1 MCLFGRNKK
10 SKDSKVK
17 DSTIKDLVDTTKTGA
32 VTGTITGIVTLV
44 SVKAT
49 GFSSAGVI
57 AGSLAAGIQSGIGNV
72 ASGTVFAGLTSIGM
86 TGVLP
91 LALGAGA
98 VIGLSAG
105 SAHLWWRLTRKDNK
119 NKKS

>member
-1 MCLFGRNKK
+1 MCLFGRKK
-10 SKDSKVK
+10 KNKDSKAE
-17 DSTIKDLVDTTKTGA
+17 DSTIKVLVDTIKTGG

-44 SVKAT
+44 SVKAA
-49 GFSSAGVI
+49 GFSSTGVI

-72 ASGTVFAGLTSIGM
+72 VSGTVFAGLTSIGM

-119 NKKS
+119 N